1 MPVVLEEN
9 EAFTQGVEK
18 VIYEAGVDPGALPG
32 FFSGMID
39 LTQLTNAADEMEFR
53 LQVKYSSGGTYR
65 DAEQPT
71 LAAKQSDKIFR
82 FTPVE
87 QTYGYKLYGL
97 LNNNGPS
104 GSATLELLVLRSD
117 VPT

>member
-1 MPVVLEEN
+1 MPVVLETN
-9 EAFTQGVEK
+9 TAFVKGVEK
-18 VIYEAGVDPGALPG
+18 VIFEATGGELPG

-39 LTQLTNAADEMEFR
+39 LTQLSDAADEMQIR

-65 DAEQPT
+65 DAEEPDVVS
-71 LAAKQSDKIFR
+71 KQADKIFR

-87 QTYGYKLYGL
+87 QTYGYKIFGL
-97 LNNNGPS
+97 LNNNSPS
-104 GSATLELLVLRSD
+104 GSATLETLVIRSA

>member
-1 MPVVLEEN
+1 MPVVKETN
-9 EAFTQGVEK
+9 EVFTQGVEK
-18 VIYEAGVDPGALPG
+18 VVFEAAGGGELPG

-39 LTQLTNAADEMEFR
+39 LTQLTNAADEMVFR

-65 DAEQPT
+65 DAEQPS

-87 QTYGYKLYGL
+87 QTYGYKIFGL
-97 LNNNGPS
+97 LNNTGPS
-104 GSATLELLVLRSD
+104 GTATLELIVIRSI
-117 VPT
+117 VPV

>member
-1 MPVVLEEN
+1 MPVVKETN

-18 VIYEAGVDPGALPG
+18 DVFEASGGQLPG
-32 FFSGMID
+32 FFSGMLD
-39 LTQLTNAADEMEFR
+39 LTQLTNAADEMELR
-53 LQVKYSSGGTYR
+53 LQVKYSSGGTYI

-71 LAAKQSDKIFR
+71 LIAKQSDKIFR

-87 QTYGYKLYGL
+87 QTYGYKILGL
-97 LNNNGPS
+97 LNNTGPS
-104 GSATLELLVLRSD
+104 ASATLELIVIRSD